1 MVATPDTQPERFD
14 LVHRTPNAA
23 QTVAIA
29 IAEIDFGY
37 RYVAVSVQWSCHGVV
52 AALTPEAAVLEAIAT
67 IRAAHPESGPLR
79 FVANLRR
86 DSPIWTQ
93 AVHVEHEVSD
103 WWIERPTPA
112 DRFMVHVAM
121 VRIHHICAP
130 VLPRPPVDR
139 GPLIVATDG
148 SVRHERA
155 GFAWLSETGRYG
167 VDGYRSARKRVG
179 FESVLVAELHAIGAA
194 VSALPRHR
202 LTVLCD
208 SRNAIAMVNRWMRR
222 ESVMPRG
229 YPDRCLERDWCLHA
243 VRRRLFLDRD
253 RVDVQWV
260 RGHSGVP
267 LNSGANALA
276 RLSSGR
282 FRAALSE
289 EEFLCRAARFA
300 GAFAAEHRRIN
311 GSADVQGSDSA
322 TQVLCPTAHAFTAT
336 GD

>member
-67 IRAAHPESGPLR
+67 IRAAHPKSGPLR

-86 DSPIWTQ
+86 GSPIWTQ
-93 AVHVEHEVSD
+93 AVHVEHEISD

-112 DRFMVHVAM
+112 DRFMVHAAM
-121 VRIHHICAP
+121 VRIHHICVP
-130 VLPRPPVDR
+130 VLPRPPVDQ

-148 SVRHERA
+148 SVRHKRA
-155 GFAWLSETGRYG
+155 GFAWLSETGQYG
-167 VDGYRSARKRVG
+167 MDGYRSARKRVG
-179 FESVLVAELHAIGAA
+179 SEFVLVAELQAIGAA

-208 SRNAIAMVNRWMRR
+208 SRNAIAMVDRWMQG
-222 ESVMPRG
+222 ESVLPRG
-229 YPDRCLERDWCLHA
+229 YPDQPVEGRWCLHT
-243 VRRRLFLDRD
+243 VRRRLCDDRD

-289 EEFLCRAARFA
+289 EEYHCRAARFA
-300 GAFAAEHRRIN
+300 QAFAAKHHRHAATVLEHR
-311 GSADVQGSDSA
+311 
-322 TQVLCPTAHAFTAT
+322 
-336 GD
+336 